1 MEGILK
7 LDRLHQSEVDRQVD
21 RHHLNQGDMGV
32 GNLHHLW
39 WSDDMKVDRQMIHLE
54 IGEDTIVYGVGYMP
68 MQDKNHLFHNHKVD
82 KTLYSGDMQVM
93 WLKTVG
99 GQVKLSLLPISL
111 NSFYVSFSI
120 VSQMLFDYLL
130 SFSQANH
137 LLICNRVLQNLIFVF
152 CFFLYCE
159 QDKIL
164 QSTGRGHMVNVMKN
178 GAAI

>member
-1 MEGILK
+1 
-7 LDRLHQSEVDRQVD
+7 
-21 RHHLNQGDMGV
+21 
-32 GNLHHLW
+32 
-39 WSDDMKVDRQMIHLE
+39 MKVDRQMIHLE
-54 IGEDTIVYGVGYMP
+54 IGEDTIGYGVGYKP
-68 MQDKNHLFHNHKVD
+68 VEDKQQEDKNHLFHNHKAD

-111 NSFYVSFSI
+111 NSFYISFSI

-164 QSTGRGHMVNVMKN
+164 QSTGRGHTINLMNN
-178 GAAI
+178 GATIWKSLHIDNLVANLLVGWLFLNIIIFAYCS